1 MKPMFGKDLDILRR
15 TALRLISKTPTNL
28 NRNPLFKKITPFITD
43 PVNIRF
49 KEHIKCFTR
58 FFEKNFGMIQTDKY
72 LIINVIEDDTLL
84 IEWIFPNFRFGFSM
98 EKDLNESSYYFISKK
113 NYGETTVSGL
123 INDTFGDDL
132 IKVIVKKIF

>member
-1 MKPMFGKDLDILRR
+1 
-15 TALRLISKTPTNL
+15 
-28 NRNPLFKKITPFITD
+28 
-43 PVNIRF
+43 
-49 KEHIKCFTR
+49 
-58 FFEKNFGMIQTDKY
+58 
-72 LIINVIEDDTLL
+72 
-84 IEWIFPNFRFGFSM
+84 M